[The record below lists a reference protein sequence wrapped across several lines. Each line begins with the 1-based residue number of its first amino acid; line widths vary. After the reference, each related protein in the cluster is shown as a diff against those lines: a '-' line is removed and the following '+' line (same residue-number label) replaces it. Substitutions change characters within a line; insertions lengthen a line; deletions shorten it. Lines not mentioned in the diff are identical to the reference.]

1 MSNNETVAVAVAVPD
16 REECF
21 AYLDALGDICLI
33 NMLGAGPHLAKEFDI
48 DDNVARNILTEW
60 MNFK

>member
-1 MSNNETVAVAVAVPD
+1 MSNNETVVVAVAAPD

-21 AYLDALGDICLI
+21 AYPDALRDSCLR

-48 DDNVARNILTEW
+48 DDNAARNILTEW
-60 MNFK
+60 MNSK